1 MTPEQLGMQLQ
12 KAQQQARVLLGLEY
26 ATKIE
31 LYKELISGV
40 RKYEQVDVLD
50 ALLKCCEYPEIRNN
64 QVSVI
69 LLTAAAVD
77 IIEIEAEETETVKN

>member
-1 MTPEQLGMQLQ
+1 MAPEQLANRLKDAQSQ
-12 KAQQQARVLLGLEY
+12 AKALLGAEY

-31 LYKELISGV
+31 LYKELILGV

-50 ALLKCCEYPEIRNN
+50 ALLKCCEHPDIRINR
-64 QVSVI
+64 VSVI

-77 IIEIEAEETETVKN
+77 IIEAEEAVTVKN

>member
-1 MTPEQLGMQLQ
+1 MTTPQQLEMRLK

-31 LYKELISGV
+31 LYKELILGV
-40 RKYEQVDVLD
+40 QKYEQVDVLD
-50 ALLKCCEYPEIRNN
+50 ALLKCCEHPEIINN

-77 IIEIEAEETETVKN
+77 IIEAEETVTIKN